1 MFKQPQS
8 IVILALLVTH
18 VLVPINQIQAQAIYS
33 SGDILD
39 IESLNLA
46 HFETNESLDLTIFE
60 GKILYLEWF
69 YWW

>member
-8 IVILALLVTH
+8 IAILALLVTH
-18 VLVPINQIQAQAIYS
+18 VLMPINQIQAQAVYS

-46 HFETNESLDLTIFE
+46 RFEANEPLDLTIFE

>member
-1 MFKQPQS
+1 MFRQPQS
-8 IVILALLVTH
+8 IAILALIVTQ
-18 VLVPINQIQAQAIYS
+18 VLLATNQSQAQAVYS
-33 SGDILD
+33 SGDVLE

-46 HFETNESLDLTIFE
+46 HFKTNEPLDLSLFE